1 MFFQVVLAAISI
13 SAVHAQSGSGKT
25 TRYWDCCK
33 PSCGWSGKADVLQP
47 VQSCDAGG
55 GKLTDP
61 NAASGCGGGSAF
73 TCVDNQ
79 PWAVDDNLAYG
90 FAAVHISG
98 STESAWCCECYELTF
113 TNGAAAGKRM
123 IVQATNTGGDLGE
136 NHFDLLIP
144 GGGVGLF
151 NGCPAQFGYWNGG
164 ETYGGVGSRSDCDG
178 LPDAVRAGCYW
189 RFDWFGNSDNPTM
202 EFKKTTCPAELVQ
215 KSGCMRTDSSGPAP
229 APQPAPEPSP
239 APPSDPNPPQ
249 PTGGSG
255 PTQSLYG
262 QCGGD
267 GWGGPWECQSGSSC
281 VYGNPWYSQC
291 L

>member
-1 MFFQVVLAAISI
+1 MFFQLVLASI
-13 SAVHAQSGSGKT
+13 SLSIVHAQSGSGKT

-61 NAASGCGGGSAF
+61 NAASGCDGGSAF

-79 PWAVDDNLAYG
+79 PWAVDDSLAYG
-90 FAAVHISG
+90 FAAVHITG

-113 TNGAAAGKRM
+113 TNGPAAGKRM
-123 IVQATNTGGDLGE
+123 VVQATNTGGDLGE

-151 NGCPAQFGYWNGG
+151 NGCPAQFGSWNGQ
-164 ETYGGVGSRSDCDG
+164 YGGVGSRSECDG
-178 LPDAVRAGCYW
+178 LPDGVRDGCYW

-215 KSGCMRTDSSGPAP
+215 KSGCPVQT
-229 APQPAPEPSP
+229 
-239 APPSDPNPPQ
+239 
-249 PTGGSG
+249 
-255 PTQSLYG
+255 LYG
-262 QCGGD
+262 QCGGYS
-267 GWGGPWECQSGSSC
+267 WG
-281 VYGNPWYSQC
+281 
-291 L
+291 